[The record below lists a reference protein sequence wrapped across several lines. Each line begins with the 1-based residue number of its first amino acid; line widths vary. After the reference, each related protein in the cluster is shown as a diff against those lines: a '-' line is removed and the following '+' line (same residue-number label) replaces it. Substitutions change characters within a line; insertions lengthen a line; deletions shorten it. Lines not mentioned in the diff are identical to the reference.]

1 MSNETN
7 ETIADIVADIRAQN
21 QGLPED
27 DYALSPLV
35 ADLLSFADRIEAAW
49 KREREAGAEA
59 AQICGEIGE
68 IIEREAACKQSVTD
82 CNRLG
87 NAAIDIQKKTVAK
100 LCELLKEFADVLNDT
115 KSYMCFCCTIRGCPG
130 EHECRYTKKYCLLVD
145 KARKA
150 IEDVK
155 GTQHI
160 ELTKKE
166 T

>member
-1 MSNETN
+1 MSKDRQ
-7 ETIADIVADIRAQN
+7 ETIADIIEGKRREAQHIREN
-21 QGLPED
+21 NDTLLGRGE
-27 DYALSPLV
+27 ALKLEEE
-35 ADLLSFADRIEAAW
+35 ADRIEAAW
-49 KREREAGAEA
+49 KREKRKFEFA
-59 AQICGEIGE
+59 
-68 IIEREAACKQSVTD
+68 
-82 CNRLG
+82 L
-87 NAAIDIQKKTVAK
+87 DIQKNLVAK
-100 LCELLKEFADVLNDT
+100 LCELLKEFEDVLNDT
-115 KSYMCFCCTIRGCPG
+115 KNYACFGCTIRGCPG